1 MSFFHLTIPI
11 VFTQNPLFSSHP
23 QAAQA
28 LPTDLSRIDEVEA
41 RGTMIGAA
49 KERLQLAKNKI
60 DSLIQKASGILKEKI
75 NDAKK
80 QAVDLMEN
88 LKNGALK
95 ATDKIYGSL
104 QMILDKVS
112 RLEDM
117 VKYEAE
123 MAANY
128 EAETVQSRKIE

>member
-1 MSFFHLTIPI
+1 
-11 VFTQNPLFSSHP
+11 
-23 QAAQA
+23 
-28 LPTDLSRIDEVEA
+28 
-41 RGTMIGAA
+41 MIGAA
-49 KERLQLAKNKI
+49 KEKLQLAKNKI

-80 QAVDLMEN
+80 QAEDLMEN